1 MQILGPGGGFM
12 NHMRWLLWLTIDKPT
27 FHHSVM
33 FPQKDVYRN
42 MHNDGWPDT
51 LEEFNNLPYEDLP
64 ASAVLNPKSKVKFI
78 KKYVYNKKR
87 SKQNWLEYEW
97 KFRNKLEMFC
107 KVEHLA
113 SMLEQ
118 DIKTIVMCVD
128 VEIANNHYKDM
139 NKDSPS
145 LTKKNLHE
153 NYIGCNINW
162 LRIESKRL
170 LYPVLDKELYN
181 AATEYFDIDN
191 NYKDATIVHKLW
203 YDRIKN

>member
-1 MQILGPGGGFM
+1 MARKQFTLDEYTSHRDLRFRIILMQILGPGGGFM

-78 KKYVYNKKR
+78 KNMYITKR

-118 DIKTIVMCVD
+118 DIKQ
-128 VEIANNHYKDM
+128 
-139 NKDSPS
+139 
-145 LTKKNLHE
+145 
-153 NYIGCNINW
+153 
-162 LRIESKRL
+162 
-170 LYPVLDKELYN
+170 
-181 AATEYFDIDN
+181 
-191 NYKDATIVHKLW
+191 
-203 YDRIKN
+203 